1 MDTCFN
7 SGDTVS
13 WLQHKIHVSP
23 WCPVVGG
30 SFGRLSCATVVEPLR
45 RKWVTRGR
53 PWGVLVQPPFLS
65 VLCYVTTDAVWPTS
79 AVTPFPQQGTRI
91 SPARHLVIG
100 RKATTVL
107 SLPHPSSAR
116 CISNIWPLGSTPQ
129 GSSLNNEDMQH
140 VLEGLTSEQL
150 GHQCGLKKKIR
161 FLKNIL
167 FLYVWRFAACMHV
180 HARCTQR
187 SGEGIGCPGPGVR
200 DSCESPREC

>member
-1 MDTCFN
+1 MP
-7 SGDTVS
+7 SGG
-13 WLQHKIHVSP
+13 WQ
-23 WCPVVGG
+23 

-53 PWGVLVQPPFLS
+53 PWGVIVQPPFLS

-91 SPARHLVIG
+91 SLARHLVIG
-100 RKATTVL
+100 RKGTTVL

-167 FLYVWRFAACMHV
+167 FLYVWLHVCM
-180 HARCTQR
+180 CM
-187 SGEGIGCPGPGVR
+187 PGVLR
-200 DSCESPREC
+200 GQERVLGVLDLGLEIVVSHLMSVRNQTCVPHKSNKCS